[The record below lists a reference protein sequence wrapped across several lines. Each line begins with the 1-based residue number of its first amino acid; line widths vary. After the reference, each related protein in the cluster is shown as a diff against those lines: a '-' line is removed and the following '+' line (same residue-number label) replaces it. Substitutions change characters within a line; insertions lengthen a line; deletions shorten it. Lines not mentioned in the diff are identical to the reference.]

1 MDADLEA
8 IRSVKRKFWL
18 YGVLYRN
25 ELYLKIYRVLSS
37 AEKRLRG
44 ERHG

>member
-1 MDADLEA
+1 MSDLDA

-25 ELYLKIYRVLSS
+25 GLYLKIYRVLSA

-44 ERHG
+44 GENG